1 MGKVSNLLLATSIL
15 TSLTIGTST
24 AQALEKV
31 DVQQE
36 ETQPDLQVSNN
47 NEQVINNNE
56 TEQSQ
61 SPKLKLKTS
70 SEEEP
75 KQEEPNQEVATSSDT
90 EEVKTDSKKEETEK
104 QNEQS
109 KQKVEKSSKKVDILD
124 TLKKEDATPLKTMYL
139 KVNFSEIEQM
149 LGSEAPKDV
158 TIKIKNSKGAV
169 IGTGKALSSK
179 QDEFGDTK
187 VKVSLK
193 SPIKYNDKVSITVES
208 SNKTFKGVSIK
219 TVDTIT
225 AEENEYLVKNKK
237 YTSLTIDASV
247 YDEKMGLSENFTKYA
262 KYQLYGS
269 KVSPL
274 NMVIEADNSSSIIN
288 VIYKGKGLANETIEL
303 NGKKYTTN
311 KYGVI

>member
-47 NEQVINNNE
+47 NE
-56 TEQSQ
+56 TEENH

-75 KQEEPNQEVATSSDT
+75 KQEEPNQEVATSSKT

-158 TIKIKNSKGAV
+158 TIKIKNSKGVV

-179 QDEFGDTK
+179 QDESGDTE
-187 VKVSLK
+187 LK
-193 SPIKYNDKVSITVES
+193 IALKETVKYNDKISITVES
-208 SNKTFKGVSIK
+208 PSKTFKGVLIT
-219 TVDTIT
+219 TVDTLT
-225 AEENEYLVKNKK
+225 AKENEYIVRNKK
-237 YTSLTIDASV
+237 YTGMTIDASV
-247 YDEKMGLSENFTKYA
+247 YDEKMGLSEEFTKYA
-262 KYQLYGS
+262 KYQLDGS
-269 KVSPL
+269 KIAPL
-274 NMVIEADNSSSIIN
+274 KMVVLADNSYSIVN
-288 VIYKGKGLANETIEL
+288 VIHKNKGVANKQIEL

>member
-47 NEQVINNNE
+47 NEQVSNNNE

-61 SPKLKLKTS
+61 SQKLKLKTS

-75 KQEEPNQEVATSSDT
+75 KQEEPKQEVVTSSKT
-90 EEVKTDSKKEETEK
+90 EEVKTDSKKKETEK

-109 KQKVEKSSKKVDILD
+109 KQKVEKSSKKVNILD

-149 LGSEAPKDV
+149 LGSESPKDV
-158 TIKIKNSKGAV
+158 TIKIKNSKGVV
-169 IGTGKALSSK
+169 IGTGKALNSK
-179 QDEFGDTK
+179 QDESGDTE
-187 VKVSLK
+187 LK
-193 SPIKYNDKVSITVES
+193 IALKETVKYNDKISITVES
-208 SNKTFKGVSIK
+208 PSKTFKGVLIT
-219 TVDTIT
+219 TVDTLT
-225 AEENEYLVKNKK
+225 AKENEYIVRNKK
-237 YTSLTIDASV
+237 YTGMTIDASV
-247 YDEKMGLSENFTKYA
+247 YDEKMGLSEEFTKYA
-262 KYQLYGS
+262 KYQLDGS
-269 KVSPL
+269 KIAPL
-274 NMVIEADNSSSIIN
+274 KMVVLADNSYSIVN
-288 VIYKGKGLANETIEL
+288 VIHKNKGVANKQIEL

>member
-24 AQALEKV
+24 AQATEKV

-47 NEQVINNNE
+47 NEAEEN
-56 TEQSQ
+56 Q
-61 SPKLKLKTS
+61 SPKVKLKTS
-70 SEEEP
+70 SEEP
-75 KQEEPNQEVATSSDT
+75 KQEEPKQDVVTTSDT
-90 EEVKTDSKKEETEK
+90 EEVKTSNKKEETEK

-109 KQKVEKSSKKVDILD
+109 KQKVEKSSKKVNILD

-139 KVNFSEIEQM
+139 KANFSEIGQM

-158 TIKIKNSKGAV
+158 TIKIKNSKGV
-169 IGTGKALSSK
+169 TIGTGKALSSK

-208 SNKTFKGVSIK
+208 SNKTFKGVSIR
-219 TVDTIT
+219 TIDTIT